1 MASGIA
7 AGHHYCR
14 TNFLSMKT
22 LQVSLCNA
30 VSPLRKEEHTS
41 ESEKSKLKRKE
52 IFFATLEIYFVKYPF
67 YK

>member
-30 VSPLRKEEHTS
+30 VRPLRKEEHTS
-41 ESEKSKLKRKE
+41 EREKSKLKRKE
-52 IFFATLEIYFVKYPF
+52 IFFATIEIYFVKCPF
-67 YK
+67 CK

>member
-30 VSPLRKEEHTS
+30 AKPPRKEEHTS
-41 ESEKSKLKRKE
+41 ESEKSKFKRKE
-52 IFFATLEIYFVKYPF
+52 IFLQP
-67 YK
+67 